1 MSALVPRPKPIRHPR
16 AWLLALLGC
25 CLAVVVGG
33 ASAHPGASIH
43 VSADGRV
50 FFVDTG
56 GGVFVVE
63 RDGRLVR
70 QQGPAFHW
78 FALDEASGLAKTRWP
93 AFPGAEIQSVGTR
106 PTVVLSSDFPVA
118 VGRDGALYYPQAEGE
133 RTSTIIR
140 VTASGARSTHAT
152 FSKPK
157 RADDRGWVNGMAA
170 GADGALYVSL
180 DRAIQKI
187 DAGGRVST
195 IASDIDVPGCV
206 RIPGTEPQVGPYLRG
221 LAVAPN
227 GTIFVAAAGCG
238 AVLMVSPKGVVTPV
252 LRTSPPYSP
261 TAVAVAK
268 GEVYVL
274 EYLHTDSDDRSE
286 WVPRVRKIGRGGKV
300 ETIVERT
307 R

>member
-1 MSALVPRPKPIRHPR
+1 
-16 AWLLALLGC
+16 
-25 CLAVVVGG
+25 
-33 ASAHPGASIH
+33 
-43 VSADGRV
+43 
-50 FFVDTG
+50 
-56 GGVFVVE
+56 
-63 RDGRLVR
+63 
-70 QQGPAFHW
+70 
-78 FALDEASGLAKTRWP
+78 
-93 AFPGAEIQSVGTR
+93 
-106 PTVVLSSDFPVA
+106 
-118 VGRDGALYYPQAEGE
+118 
-133 RTSTIIR
+133 
-140 VTASGARSTHAT
+140 
-152 FSKPK
+152 
-157 RADDRGWVNGMAA
+157 MAA